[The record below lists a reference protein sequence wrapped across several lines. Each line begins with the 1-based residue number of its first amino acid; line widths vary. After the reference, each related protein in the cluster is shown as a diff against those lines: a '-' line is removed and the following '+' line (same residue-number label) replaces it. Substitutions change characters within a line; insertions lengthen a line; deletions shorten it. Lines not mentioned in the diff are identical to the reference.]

1 MLSKISCLVN
11 VLLVLGSSGKGIC
24 NMTQGEGMIEDIP
37 EVLVTFSNEMAEA
50 FQKLNDKLESIQKVL
65 SEERIRAI
73 VREEIAAWEKQQV
86 VTRRV
91 QVGWLPNVETK

>member
-1 MLSKISCLVN
+1 MAQDEDV
-11 VLLVLGSSGKGIC
+11 
-24 NMTQGEGMIEDIP
+24 IEDIP
-37 EVLVTFSNEMAEA
+37 EVLVTFSDEMAEA
-50 FQKLNDKLESIQKVL
+50 FQKLHNKLESMQKVL

>member
-1 MLSKISCLVN
+1 MAQDEDV
-11 VLLVLGSSGKGIC
+11 
-24 NMTQGEGMIEDIP
+24 IEDIP
-37 EVLVTFSNEMAEA
+37 EVLVTFSDEMAEA
-50 FQKLNDKLESIQKVL
+50 FQKLHNKLEAMQKVL

-91 QVGWLPNVETK
+91 QVGWLSNMETK

>member
-1 MLSKISCLVN
+1 MAQDED
-11 VLLVLGSSGKGIC
+11 
-24 NMTQGEGMIEDIP
+24 MT
-37 EVLVTFSNEMAEA
+37 EVLVTFSDEMAEA
-50 FQKLNDKLESIQKVL
+50 FQKLNDKLESMQKVL